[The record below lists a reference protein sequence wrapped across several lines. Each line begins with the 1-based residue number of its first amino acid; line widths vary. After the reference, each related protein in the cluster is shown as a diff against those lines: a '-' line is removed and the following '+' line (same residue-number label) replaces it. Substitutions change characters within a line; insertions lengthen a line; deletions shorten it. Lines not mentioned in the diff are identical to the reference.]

1 VQGKEENSV
10 VQNDIVSI
18 FFFGRLEKKLI
29 LENNSKIK
37 YNNIFLNKN
46 TLKNNF

>member
-1 VQGKEENSV
+1 MGV
-10 VQNDIVSI
+10 VGEQNI
-18 FFFGRLEKKLI
+18 FFNFFGRLEKKLI